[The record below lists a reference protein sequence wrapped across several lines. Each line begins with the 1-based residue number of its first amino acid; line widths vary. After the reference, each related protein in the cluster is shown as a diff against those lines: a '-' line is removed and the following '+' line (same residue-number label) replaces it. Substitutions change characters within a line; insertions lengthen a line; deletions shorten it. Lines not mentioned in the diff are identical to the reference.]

1 VTVNVA
7 PDIFIGLVTHP
18 KSVFP
23 QARTANGLAARL
35 VETLTSLGLVV
46 ASTIVD
52 DNPLARNQITVSPKA
67 VRASIREEITVEEK
81 WREYL
86 NSGSISRLM
95 QLQFRIR
102 QIATTLRLAPP
113 WRRSIDASDAGSRRL
128 IRLANIELAHL
139 RVLDEAVRSES
150 AWALILEDDAQAD
163 DASTLG
169 QELAQFLSSAP
180 DATPELSM
188 INLSDSF
195 TVDQLGI
202 EHLLAEGA
210 ETHTWRVRK
219 VDRHITNT
227 VCAVLYRR
235 DLLVRLL
242 EELQSIPLE
251 PVIPID
257 FKVNEAIRRAG
268 SDLPGQTWMCDPA
281 PIAQG
286 SGVPAASTV
295 ITR

>member
-1 VTVNVA
+1 MA
-7 PDIFIGLVTHP
+7 PDIFVGLVTHP
-18 KSVFP
+18 NTVFP
-23 QARTANGLAARL
+23 QARTTNGLAAQL

-46 ASTIVD
+46 ESTIVD
-52 DNPLARNQITVSPKA
+52 DNPLVPDQITVSPKA
-67 VRASIREEITVEEK
+67 VRASIREEINVERK

-86 NSGSISRLM
+86 NSGSLSLLLRL
-95 QLQFRIR
+95 QLNIR
-102 QIATTLRLAPP
+102 RTLTTLRLAPP
-113 WRRSIDASDAGSRRL
+113 WRRSTEAGDAGSRRL
-128 IRLANIELAHL
+128 TRLANIELAHL
-139 RVLDEAVRSES
+139 RVLDDAVKSEA
-150 AWALILEDDAQAD
+150 AWALVLEDDAKSSSARKF
-163 DASTLG
+163 G
-169 QELAQFLSSAP
+169 HELAQFLSKVAV
-180 DATPELSM
+180 AYPELSM

-202 EHLLAEGA
+202 EHLLAGSEGTFA
-210 ETHTWRVRK
+210 WSIRK

-242 EELQSIPLE
+242 KELQSIPLE
-251 PVIPID
+251 PVVPID

-281 PIAQG
+281 PITQG

>member
-1 VTVNVA
+1 MA
-7 PDIFIGLVTHP
+7 ADIFIGLVTHP

-35 VETLTSLGLVV
+35 VETLTSLGLFV
-46 ASTIVD
+46 ASAIVD
-52 DNPLARNQITVSPKA
+52 DNLLAPDQITVTPEA
-67 VRASIREEITVEEK
+67 VRYSVREEITAEEN

-86 NSGSISRLM
+86 NSGSISLLM
-95 QLQFRIR
+95 RLQFRIR
-102 QIATTLRLAPP
+102 QTVTTLRLAPP
-113 WRRSIDASDAGSRRL
+113 WRRSIDANDAGSRRL

-139 RVLDEAVRSES
+139 RVLDEAVRSEA
-150 AWALILEDDAQAD
+150 AWALILEDDAQAGD
-163 DASTLG
+163 VSKLG
-169 QELAQFLSSAP
+169 RELAQFLNTVC

-202 EHLLAEGA
+202 EHLLAESERA
-210 ETHTWRVRK
+210 SVWTIRK

-235 DLLVRLL
+235 DLLIHLF

-251 PVIPID
+251 PVVPID

-268 SDLPGQTWMCDPA
+268 TDLPGQTWICDPA

>member
-1 VTVNVA
+1 MIVA

-46 ASTIVD
+46 ESVTVD
-52 DNPLARNQITVSPKA
+52 DNPLIPGQITVNPGA
-67 VRASIREEITVEEK
+67 VRASIREEIAIERK

-86 NSGSISRLM
+86 NSGSISWLM
-95 QLQFRIR
+95 RGQLELR
-102 QIATTLRLAPP
+102 QLASTFRLAPP
-113 WRRSIDASDAGSRRL
+113 WRRSIRTSDAGTRRL
-128 IRLANIELAHL
+128 VRLANIELAHL
-139 RVLDEAVRSES
+139 RILDEAVKSE
-150 AWALILEDDAQAD
+150 AGWALILEDDGQSSDTAQFA
-163 DASTLG
+163 
-169 QELAQFLSSAP
+169 QELAQFLNTIGNAS
-180 DATPELSM
+180 PELSM

-202 EHLLAEGA
+202 EHLLAESRKDYV
-210 ETHTWRVRK
+210 WSIRK

-235 DLLVRLL
+235 DLLIRLL
-242 EELQSIPLE
+242 QDLQSIPLE

-268 SDLPGQTWMCDPA
+268 TELPGQTWICDPA
-281 PIAQG
+281 PITQG
-286 SGVPAASTV
+286 SGVPTALTV
-295 ITR
+295 IKR

>member
-1 VTVNVA
+1 MIVA

-35 VETLTSLGLVV
+35 VETLTSLGLLV
-46 ASTIVD
+46 ASAIVD
-52 DNPLARNQITVSPKA
+52 DNPLAPDQITVSAKA
-67 VRASIREEITVEEK
+67 VRASIREEIAAEKK

-86 NSGSISRLM
+86 NSGSISLFMR
-95 QLQFRIR
+95 LQFRIR
-102 QIATTLRLAPP
+102 QTVTTFRLAPP
-113 WRRSIDASDAGSRRL
+113 WRRSIDANDAGSRRL

-150 AWALILEDDAQAD
+150 AWALILEDDAQSE
-163 DASTLG
+163 DAARLG
-169 QELAQFLSSAP
+169 QEMAQFLNSAP
-180 DATPELSM
+180 DATPDLSM

-195 TVDQLGI
+195 TVDELGI
-202 EHLLAEGA
+202 EHLLAESEEA
-210 ETHTWRVRK
+210 CVWHIRK

-235 DLLVRLL
+235 DLLVRLV
-242 EELQSIPLE
+242 EELESIPLE

-268 SDLPGQTWMCDPA
+268 SDLPGQTWICDPA
-281 PIAQG
+281 PITQG
-286 SGVPAASTV
+286 SGVPTAATV

>member
-1 VTVNVA
+1 VA
-7 PDIFIGLVTHP
+7 PDIFVGLVTHP
-18 KSVFP
+18 KTVFP

-35 VETLTSLGLVV
+35 AGTLTSLGLVV

-52 DNPLARNQITVSPKA
+52 DNPLVPDQIVVSPEA
-67 VRASIREEITVEEK
+67 VRASIREEIDVERK

-86 NSGSISRLM
+86 NSGSISLLM
-95 QLQFRIR
+95 RLQFRIR

-128 IRLANIELAHL
+128 IRLANIELAHF
-139 RVLDEAVRSES
+139 RVLDQAVRSEA
-150 AWALILEDDAQAD
+150 AWALILEDDAQAE
-163 DASTLG
+163 DASKLG
-169 QELAQFLSSAP
+169 HELAQFLNSVT
-180 DATPELSM
+180 DVTPELSM

-195 TVDQLGI
+195 SVDQLGI
-202 EHLLAEGA
+202 EHLLAASEA
-210 ETHTWRVRK
+210 TSPWSMRR

-235 DLLVRLL
+235 DLLIHLV

-268 SDLPGQTWMCDPA
+268 SDLPGETWMCDLP

-286 SGVPAASTV
+286 SGVPAASAI

>member
-1 VTVNVA
+1 MVNVA

-35 VETLTSLGLVV
+35 VETLTSLGLDVEL
-46 ASTIVD
+46 TIVD
-52 DNPLARNQITVSPKA
+52 ENPLGPDQITVSPKA
-67 VRASIREEITVEEK
+67 IRSSVREEITTERR

-86 NSGSISRLM
+86 NSGSTSMLM
-95 QLQFRIR
+95 RLQFRIR
-102 QIATTLRLAPP
+102 QTMTTLRLAPP
-113 WRRSIDASDAGSRRL
+113 WRRSIKDSDAGGRRL
-128 IRLANIELAHL
+128 VRLANIELAHL
-139 RVLDEAVRSES
+139 RVLEEAVRSEA
-150 AWALILEDDAQAD
+150 AWALILEDDAQSS
-163 DASTLG
+163 DAHKFG
-169 QELAQFLSSAP
+169 HELAQFLSTVP

-202 EHLLAEGA
+202 EHLLAES
-210 ETHTWRVRK
+210 ERVSVWSICK
-219 VDRHITNT
+219 VERHITNT

-235 DLLVRLL
+235 DLLMRLL
-242 EELQSIPLE
+242 QELHSIPLE

-268 SDLPGQTWMCDPA
+268 NDLAGQTWICDPA
-281 PIAQG
+281 PITQG